1 MGKAPPSQPS
11 GSKKWGKKLKA
22 AERRNWG
29 AIPAILS
36 RLEQAR
42 SAGQAVTVEVYPY
55 TAVSTRLRSFLPI
68 AAMAEGIE
76 GLARWLRAPGAAA
89 AARAHLQARGTDFQ
103 ALTLISEAFPGAR
116 GQTVQALSRHRRQ
129 EPEQIVLDALR
140 SNPEAWIVYRCI
152 DTADMDAA
160 LLWPDALI
168 CSDSWS
174 IPVNAPRSVGDP
186 HPRTYG
192 AFTRF
197 LERYALTGRLP
208 LAAAIRKMTSL
219 PAQWLGLPDRGRVAV
234 GAAADLV
241 LLEPGR
247 VAERAT
253 YLQPRQLSEG
263 TVQVW
268 VNGTA
273 VLDNEAL
280 RPVRPGRILRRSA

>member
-1 MGKAPPSQPS
+1 MTVLNIEPPA
-11 GSKKWGKKLKA
+11 WMDD
-22 AERRNWG
+22 E
-29 AIPAILS
+29 
-36 RLEQAR
+36 
-42 SAGQAVTVEVYPY
+42 
-55 TAVSTRLRSFLPI
+55 
-68 AAMAEGIE
+68 
-76 GLARWLRAPGAAA
+76 
-89 AARAHLQARGTDFQ
+89 
-103 ALTLISEAFPGAR
+103 LTM
-116 GQTVQALSRHRRQ
+116 
-129 EPEQIVLDALR
+129 LD
-140 SNPEAWIVYRCI
+140 
-152 DTADMDAA
+152 D
-160 LLWPDALI
+160 
-168 CSDSWS
+168 
-174 IPVNAPRSVGDP
+174 
-186 HPRTYG
+186 

-273 VLDNEAL
+273 VLDNDAL